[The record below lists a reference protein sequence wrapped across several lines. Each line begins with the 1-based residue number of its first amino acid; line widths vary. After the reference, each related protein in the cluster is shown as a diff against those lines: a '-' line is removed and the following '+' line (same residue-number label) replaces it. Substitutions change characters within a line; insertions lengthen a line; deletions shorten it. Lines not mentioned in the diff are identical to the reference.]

1 MTLSWAPSPARLAMW
16 ARELRARRRGQ
27 GLVQKPL
34 PPLPAKKPM
43 HTFTSW
49 AHDIV
54 HPQEALLRR
63 AGAEQKSP
71 EWQAR
76 YKATRPVLERKV
88 SHFTRRPWGGRKARV
103 RGARRITPTSLP
115 RCRPQLGAP
124 GNPRLGRW
132 RPWLGIKLN
141 PTGDQPKSGL
151 GTGPQAAPFSPSA
164 LHRFCSHESA
174 LAHPRPTGPGTS
186 GRGNPAGRDERPKAR
201 PGRPPAG
208 SNAED
213 AAQVTALPRSCLLS
227 SWVVMASLRGLAASM
242 TGMVRVS
249 TPAL

>member
-1 MTLSWAPSPARLAMW
+1 
-16 ARELRARRRGQ
+16 
-27 GLVQKPL
+27 
-34 PPLPAKKPM
+34 M

-76 YKATRPVLERKV
+76 YKATRPILERKV

-124 GNPRLGRW
+124 GNPRLGLW
-132 RPWLGIKLN
+132 RPWLGIELN

-151 GTGPQAAPFSPSA
+151 GTGPQAAPFSLARSTGFARTKARSLIPD
-164 LHRFCSHESA
+164 RPVQ
-174 LAHPRPTGPGTS
+174 AHPGEGT
-186 GRGNPAGRDERPKAR
+186 RPAGTNARR
-201 PGRPPAG
+201 PGQADHPQ
-208 SNAED
+208 
-213 AAQVTALPRSCLLS
+213 AQTRR
-227 SWVVMASLRGLAASM
+227 MRLR
-242 TGMVRVS
+242 
-249 TPAL
+249 